1 MVDDNSDRALARPY
15 RPEGDANTYTS
26 EPIPIEFIGPEHR
39 FYRADLE
46 IDGVTHSGPSY
57 EGRIFLNN
65 PGATKDTPRT
75 LSEGYAGSFH
85 IFGHGGC
92 LGDEG
97 HCQVKEKTDPY
108 DYRTP
113 NPLTPAHK
121 RVTITE
127 ALVEACKQGETVTVT
142 IVPVVSTTNALVD
155 DDPEVFHCASMHFLT
170 YN

>member
-1 MVDDNSDRALARPY
+1 MANDNSKRVLAAPY
-15 RPEGDANTYTS
+15 RPDGDAKTYTS
-26 EPIPIEFIGPEHR
+26 EPIPIEFVGPEHR

-46 IDGVTHSGPSY
+46 IDGVTHAGPSY

-65 PGATKDTPRT
+65 PGATKDTETT
-75 LSEGYAGSFH
+75 LANGYAGSFH

-97 HCQVKEKTDPY
+97 HCEVKESTDAY

-113 NPLTPAHK
+113 NPLTPAQK
-121 RVTITE
+121 RVTITQ
-127 ALVEACKQGETVTVT
+127 ALVEACRQGNEVTVTV
-142 IVPVVSTTNALVD
+142 VPVVSTTNELVD
-155 DDPEVFHCASMHFLT
+155 DDDDVFHCLSMHFLT